1 MAVDIRFIIDGVDR
15 GQPLNPNDFSINI
28 NEEISINTRIT
39 SFNNDLLF
47 SGDVYSYLY
56 QKLKIG
62 DACALSEVVVQY
74 YCNSNW
80 KELVKGYFVISECQ
94 FDLEK
99 CLVKTKL
106 YDRIFSTK
114 INNNKSIK
122 FSTAATVT
130 KNLIPITAPRVIMC
144 DVFNP
149 ANGTYYTQKANV
161 TSVYLVFEHL
171 VRCMSDDL
179 VDFASNFFFN
189 RAENVS
195 PLPKY
200 DGLFVSNGKA
210 LSTKSNVETMISF
223 QDLFNAL
230 NKKFRLGIGFEVQTN
245 GRPLLRIEEAD
256 YFFEQNSN
264 IYFIDQPNITLQYET
279 AELYAGIALGCSEYY
294 NQNEC
299 NNGDGGCQF
308 AQLTYYGFKE
318 ESFGLIG
325 ECNTGVTL
333 DIVSNEVIF
342 DPNIIEDCVRFGNE
356 SFNDNPF
363 IITCQ
368 YSRLFAP
375 VTYFASAQKF
385 DPYNI
390 GQTIYNGELNNENV
404 LSNWINGYPQSVYN
418 YISGFSPSLTNVTSY
433 LSPPPLQAFG
443 AIDSEY
449 TRFSEFFGYYI
460 IWGQTTNDPGSNFIN
475 GRDYIVPYNGIYT
488 VNVFT
493 WAFSTLGISNGAI
506 IINHRSPNESTYND
520 YFGTYQN
527 FDANQ
532 GVGEGFFSVNKTFV
546 ASQGDKISI
555 DFIAKAVSGATNT
568 IVNIDNFN
576 AQTQNPQLQLSML
589 TISGEPLQP
598 TVLQPYDPNDYKKF
612 VYKFTRKL
620 TMDEITT
627 VINNPSLPIFLNYRD
642 DNYSTIKT
650 YIKNIDIKSIVT
662 QSADV
667 QLKSNKVL

>member
-1 MAVDIRFIIDGVDR
+1 MAIDIRFIIDGSDR

-47 SGDVYSYLY
+47 SGDIFSYLY
-56 QKLKIG
+56 NKLKIG
-62 DACALSEVVVQY
+62 DACSLSEVVVQY
-74 YCNSNW
+74 YCGNSW
-80 KELVKGYFVISECQ
+80 KELVRGYFVISECI

-99 CLVKTKL
+99 CFVKTKL

-114 INNNKSIK
+114 INNNKAIK

-130 KNLIPITAPRVIMC
+130 KNLVPTIPARVIMAE
-144 DVFNP
+144 VFNP
-149 ANGTYYTQKANV
+149 ANGLYFTEKANV
-161 TSVYLVFEHL
+161 SSVFEVFKHL
-171 VRCMSDDL
+171 INCMSDGL
-179 VDFASNFFFN
+179 VDFASTFFFN
-189 RAENVS
+189 KGENVS
-195 PLPKY
+195 PLPKF
-200 DGLFVSNGKA
+200 DGLFISNGKS
-210 LSTKSNVETMISF
+210 LSTKSNNETMISF

-230 NKKFRLGIGFEVQTN
+230 NKKYRLGIGFEIQTN
-245 GRPLLRIEEAD
+245 GRPLLRIEEAE

-264 IYFIDQPNITLQYET
+264 LYFIDQPNITMQFET
-279 AELYAGIALGCSEYY
+279 AELYSAINVGCSEFY
-294 NQNEC
+294 NQYEC
-299 NNGDGGCQF
+299 NNGSGGCQF
-308 AQLTYYGFKE
+308 AQLTYYGFRDE
-318 ESFGLIG
+318 TFGLIG

-333 DIVSNEVIF
+333 EVVSNEVIF

-356 SFNDNPF
+356 SFNDNPIL
-363 IITCQ
+363 IICQ

-375 VTYFASAQKF
+375 ITYFARAQKF

-390 GQTIYNGELNNENV
+390 GQTIYNGTLNNENV

-418 YISGFSPSLTNVTSY
+418 YISGFPPASTVVTAF
-433 LSPPPLQAFG
+433 LSPPPLQTFG
-443 AIDSEY
+443 IINSEY

-488 VNVFT
+488 VQLILL
-493 WAFSTLGISNGAI
+493 AYCDGGIANGAA
-506 IINHRSPNESTYND
+506 IINHRSPSGNTYND
-520 YFGTYQN
+520 YSTPYQL
-527 FDANQ
+527 FDNNQ
-532 GVGEGFFSVNKTFV
+532 GVGQPVFTLNVSFV
-546 ASQGDKISI
+546 AQAQDRISI
-555 DFIAKAVSGATNT
+555 DFIAIVTNT
-568 IVNIDNFN
+568 TNANVVIDNFN
-576 AQTQNPQLQLSML
+576 SFQSNPQNQLSFL
-589 TISGEPLQP
+589 SISGQPLQP

-642 DNYSTIKT
+642 DNFSTIKT
-650 YIKNIDIKSIVT
+650 YIKNIDVKSIVT

-667 QLKSNKVL
+667 QLKSNQVL